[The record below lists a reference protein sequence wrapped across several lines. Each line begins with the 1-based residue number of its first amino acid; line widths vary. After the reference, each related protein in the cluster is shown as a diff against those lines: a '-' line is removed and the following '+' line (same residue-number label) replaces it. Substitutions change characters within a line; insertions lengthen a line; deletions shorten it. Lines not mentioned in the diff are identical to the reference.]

1 MFSWGRNKHRL
12 EVQRCSLDRSVSPK
26 MMELQGIMFARYF
39 RRSFAS
45 TLDGFLWEVYRT
57 LVKGITGSSFSCAF
71 CLSCQPGFP
80 TIVATPQTRH
90 IHTQDCGY
98 VFTKGPQAWAALPDN
113 YRCPPCGAPKFRFQ
127 KVPKGSAKGEVKVK
141 KSWF

>member
-80 TIVATPQTRH
+80 TIVATPKHGTYIHRTVAMFSQRDHRH
-90 IHTQDCGY
+90 GLHSPTIIVVRPAEHQNSDS
-98 VFTKGPQAWAALPDN
+98 K
-113 YRCPPCGAPKFRFQ
+113 KFL
-127 KVPKGSAKGEVKVK
+127 KVRPRVR
-141 KSWF
+141 